1 MQNILQKYHFHAIGE
16 QNGKIKQLKG
26 IIQNS
31 KPNPNH
37 LFFCEGIWQLSLCEK
52 LNTPID
58 SLFICIELI
67 KTEQAKTLIGKL
79 AMRAENLFTISKK
92 TAEKI
97 TERGQIDGLMAIAQL
112 PQHTLHTFQPA
123 KNAVILVLDGLEIPG
138 NVGTILRLAD
148 GAAIDAVFLCNKKV
162 RLTHP
167 KLIKGSQGAILSVPL
182 FQFESVQ
189 MCIQWLQKKNFTI
202 YLADTRAEKYY
213 YQEPFGKK
221 TAIVLGAERY
231 GISKE
236 WYTTAHI
243 KIAIPMLGNCDSLN
257 VGVAATILAYE
268 ATKKNKFLTK
278 N

>member
-1 MQNILQKYHFHAIGE
+1 MQQLLQKFNFHAIGE
-16 QNGKIKQLKG
+16 QNGKIKQVKG
-26 IIQNS
+26 IINNS

-52 LNTPID
+52 FTTPID
-58 SLFICIELI
+58 SLFICPELI
-67 KTEQAKTLIGKL
+67 KTAEAKNLIEKL
-79 AMRAENLFTISKK
+79 ANRAENLFTISQK

-97 TERGQIDGLMAIAQL
+97 TERGQPDGLMALAQL
-112 PQHTLHTFQPA
+112 PTHNLHTFQPA
-123 KNAVILVLDGLEIPG
+123 KNAVILILDGLEIPG

-148 GAAIDAVFLCNKKV
+148 GASIDAVFLCNKKV

-213 YQEPFGKK
+213 YQEEFGKK

-236 WYTTAHI
+236 WYMHEHC

-268 ATKKNKFLTK
+268 AIKKNKFLAK

>member
-1 MQNILQKYHFHAIGE
+1 MQEILKNFHFHAIGE
-16 QNGKIKQLKG
+16 QNGKIKQIKG
-26 IIQNS
+26 IIANS

-52 LNTPID
+52 FGTPID
-58 SLFICIELI
+58 SLLVCPELI
-67 KTEQAKTLIGKL
+67 KTPEAKMLITEL
-79 AMRAENLFTISKK
+79 ARRAENLFTISQK
-92 TAEKI
+92 TAEKL
-97 TERGQIDGLMAIAQL
+97 TERGQTDGLMSLAQL
-112 PQHTLHTFQPA
+112 PAHTLQTFTPA
-123 KNAVILVLDGLEIPG
+123 KNAVILILDGLEIPG

-148 GAAIDAVFLCNKKV
+148 GAGIDAIFLCNKKV

-167 KLIKGSQGAILSVPL
+167 KLIKGSQGAILSVP
-182 FQFESVQ
+182 FFIFESVQ
-189 MCIQWLQKKNFTI
+189 MCIQWLQKKKFTI

-213 YQEPFGKK
+213 YQEEFGKK

-236 WYTTAHI
+236 WYTHEHT
-243 KIAIPMLGNCDSLN
+243 KIAIPMFGDCDSLN

-268 ATKKNKFLTK
+268 ATKKNKFLKK